1 MRLVLLILIGF
12 GLLVLA
18 VLLVGLALP
27 KQHRATRERLV
38 AASPDAVF
46 RVITTPAEFPTWRA
60 RVREVELLAD
70 EAGKPRFR
78 EHGRDGVITYVLE
91 EAIPSKRV
99 VSRIDDPSLPFGGTW
114 TFELTPADGGTLLRI
129 TEDGEVSNPLFRF
142 MSRFVFGHH
151 AGIETYLADL
161 GRHLAPVASLP

>member
-1 MRLVLLILIGF
+1 MKFALLILGGLGF
-12 GLLVLA
+12 LVLI

-27 KQHRATRERLV
+27 KQHRATRERMV

-46 RVITTPAEFPTWRA
+46 RVITTPAEFPSWRTG
-60 RVREVELLAD
+60 VSQVELLAD

-91 EAIPSKRV
+91 EAIPSQRV
-99 VSRIDDPSLPFGGTW
+99 VSRIDDPTLPFGGTW
-114 TFELTPADGGTLLRI
+114 TFELTSVDGGTLLRI

-142 MSRFVFGHH
+142 MSRFVLGHH
-151 AGIETYLADL
+151 AGIETYLTDL
-161 GRHLAPVASLP
+161 HHHLAPVASLP